1 MLALYAPATDEEA
14 DSYWAQIY
22 GAVFFNYPHHC
33 LDRLAAQNGIP
44 AYEYYF
50 SKHNGR
56 LGAWHSGELP
66 YFYGNIPPVS
76 KVFDDGDRALSK
88 TILGYV
94 TNFAQTGDPNGPGLP
109 PWASDEESKTV
120 LELGDR
126 VEMTDEKYLAL
137 YAIMDRMEGW
147 E

>member
-1 MLALYAPATDEEA
+1 M
-14 DSYWAQIY
+14 
-22 GAVFFNYPHHC
+22 
-33 LDRLAAQNGIP
+33 
-44 AYEYYF
+44 
-50 SKHNGR
+50 
-56 LGAWHSGELP
+56 SGFISSSTP
-66 YFYGNIPPVS
+66 
-76 KVFDDGDRALSK
+76 LSR
-88 TILGYV
+88 TILEYV
-94 TNFAQTGDPNGPGLP
+94 GNFARTGDPNGPGLP

>member
-1 MLALYAPATDEEA
+1 M
-14 DSYWAQIY
+14 
-22 GAVFFNYPHHC
+22 
-33 LDRLAAQNGIP
+33 
-44 AYEYYF
+44 
-50 SKHNGR
+50 
-56 LGAWHSGELP
+56 
-66 YFYGNIPPVS
+66 
-76 KVFDDGDRALSK
+76 
-88 TILGYV
+88 

-137 YAIMDRMEGW
+137 YAILDRMEGW